1 MVSFFTLFIA
11 LVVVNIAL
19 LLFSVLRTRGISLPF
34 KDMTAKNSTP
44 RVLSLDSK
52 ETELK
57 EAI

>member
-19 LLFSVLRTRGISLPF
+19 LLFSVLRTKGISFAF
-34 KDMTAKNSTP
+34 KDLAAKNSTS
-44 RVLSLDSK
+44 RVLSLES
-52 ETELK
+52 EEAELK